1 MLTLAQQVGDPELQ
15 LQAHAWLVVDLLEHG
30 DRDAVDA
37 QIAAFSAGAEQL
49 RQPLYIWHGLV
60 WRAMRALLD
69 GSLDAADELAAEALA
84 AGAPGEAVTAP
95 QYFAVQLLAI
105 RREQGRIGEL
115 EHAVR
120 RLVER
125 NPNRPAWRAALAT
138 VLLEMGEAEP
148 AREQLELLAANGFND
163 IPRDGDWMTTITL
176 LSEICSRLGD
186 ADAAAVLYDVL
197 MPFAGLNVVI
207 GLAAVCLGSASRF
220 LGKLALTIGQQQDAA
235 EHFERAL
242 AANARLQA
250 PLWLAHTQLDYGEA
264 LGRRARGRQLIEEAA
279 DAAAQLGL
287 TALARRAEGLR
298 G

>member
-1 MLTLAQQVGDPELQ
+1 
-15 LQAHAWLVVDLLEHG
+15 
-30 DRDAVDA
+30 
-37 QIAAFSAGAEQL
+37 
-49 RQPLYIWHGLV
+49 
-60 WRAMRALLD
+60 
-69 GSLDAADELAAEALA
+69 
-84 AGAPGEAVTAP
+84 
-95 QYFAVQLLAI
+95 
-105 RREQGRIGEL
+105 
-115 EHAVR
+115 
-120 RLVER
+120 
-125 NPNRPAWRAALAT
+125 
-138 VLLEMGEAEP
+138 
-148 AREQLELLAANGFND
+148 
-163 IPRDGDWMTTITL
+163 
-176 LSEICSRLGD
+176 
-186 ADAAAVLYDVL
+186 

-220 LGKLALTIGQQQDAA
+220 LGQLALTIGQQQDAA

>member
-1 MLTLAQQVGDPELQ
+1 MLTLAQQVGDGELQ

-37 QIAAFSAGAEQL
+37 QIAAFIAGAEQL

-105 RREQGRIGEL
+105 RREQARIGEL
-115 EHAVR
+115 EQAVR
-120 RLVER
+120 RLVES
-125 NPNRPAWRAALAT
+125 NPERPAWRAALAM
-138 VLLEMGEAEP
+138 VLLETGETESAQ
-148 AREQLELLAANGFND
+148 EQLDLLAANRFQD

-176 LSEICSRLGD
+176 LSEICSELGD
-186 ADAAAVLYDVL
+186 PDSSAVLYDVL

-207 GLAAVCLGSASRF
+207 GLAAVCLGSAARF
-220 LGKLALTIGQQQDAA
+220 LGKLALTMGQPEDAA
-235 EHFERAL
+235 EHFEQAL

-250 PLWLAHTQLDYGEA
+250 PLWLAHTQFEYGQA
-264 LGRRARGRQLIEEAA
+264 LGPGARGRRLIDEAA
-279 DAAAQLGL
+279 EMAARLGL
-287 TALARRAEGLR
+287 TALARRAELAR